1 MNNSYIF
8 TIEKVSTVVD
18 NIWNLNCGVCASM
31 LEVISENVPLG
42 NVNVDDIRR
51 NQGKTITQVVH
62 TNLLFQITFNLI
74 DYNLQ

>member
-1 MNNSYIF
+1 
-8 TIEKVSTVVD
+8 
-18 NIWNLNCGVCASM
+18 M